1 MLSVASWHV
10 PFSLSIIFTLK
21 LWSIYIE
28 IIFMRCWYV
37 NEFCAWHTKST
48 ICSNSHASYCD
59 LLTIY
64 YYLELNS
71 FFLFNISKL
80 SRWSQNGKP
89 FLMYPFQYL
98 FLVYKGI
105 SLVLFQKSCLLCL
118 YQKYE
123 LSHSR
128 HVDHK
133 QVWKASPTNYKFFQI
148 PTQIFD
154 GWLTI
159 VPISHFNLFINFHVF
174 EKHDRAI
181 EILKLKE

>member
-1 MLSVASWHV
+1 
-10 PFSLSIIFTLK
+10 
-21 LWSIYIE
+21 
-28 IIFMRCWYV
+28 MRCWYV

-48 ICSNSHASYCD
+48 ICSNSHASFCD
-59 LLTIY
+59 LLTLY

-105 SLVLFQKSCLLCL
+105 SLVLFQKSYLLCL

-128 HVDHK
+128 ACGPQASLEGKSQDL
-133 QVWKASPTNYKFFQI
+133 QVFPDSNSNLW
-148 PTQIFD
+148 
-154 GWLTI
+154 WLTDHCSSQ
-159 VPISHFNLFINFHVF
+159 PF
-174 EKHDRAI
+174 
-181 EILKLKE
+181 